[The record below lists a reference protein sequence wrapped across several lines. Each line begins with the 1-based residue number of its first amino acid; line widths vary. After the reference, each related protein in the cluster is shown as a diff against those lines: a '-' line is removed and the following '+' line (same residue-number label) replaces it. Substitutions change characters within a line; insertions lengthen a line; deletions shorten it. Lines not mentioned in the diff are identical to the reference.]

1 MKIKRVQITKNN
13 LLKEKVVKNFIKL
26 NFKHFKEIII
36 VVNKQ
41 R

>member
-1 MKIKRVQITKNN
+1 MKIERVQITKND
-13 LLKEKVVKNFIKL
+13 LLKKEVVKNFIKL

-36 VVNKQ
+36 VVNEQ